1 MEYSSVLIARY
12 IVAMAQDKGL
22 PINMTKVQ
30 KLLYIAYGIYL
41 AIKDER
47 LIDEHPQAWPYG
59 PVFPSTRNKL
69 LKENFYD
76 IRIDNPEFAEL
87 RINAELNSLLNL
99 VFNNFGDWTASE
111 LSQWSHTD
119 GSPWEKTVNQED
131 FSWGNRISDENIKS
145 YFSMIIK

>member
-47 LIDEHPQAWPYG
+47 LIDEHPQAWPSG

-131 FSWGNRISDENIKS
+131 FSWGNRISDEDIKS

>member
-131 FSWGNRISDENIKS
+131 FSWGNRISDEDIKS

>member
-41 AIKDER
+41 AIKDDR

-131 FSWGNRISDENIKS
+131 FSWGNRISDEDIKS

>member
-131 FSWGNRISDENIKS
+131 FSWGNIISDEDIKS

>member
-30 KLLYIAYGIYL
+30 KLLDIAYGIYL

-111 LSQWSHTD
+111 LSQW
-119 GSPWEKTVNQED
+119 
-131 FSWGNRISDENIKS
+131 
-145 YFSMIIK
+145 

>member
-47 LIDEHPQAWPYG
+47 FIDEHPQAWPYG

-131 FSWGNRISDENIKS
+131 FSWGNRISDEDIKS

>member
-22 PINMTKVQ
+22 PINMTNVQ

-131 FSWGNRISDENIKS
+131 FSWGNRISDEDIKS